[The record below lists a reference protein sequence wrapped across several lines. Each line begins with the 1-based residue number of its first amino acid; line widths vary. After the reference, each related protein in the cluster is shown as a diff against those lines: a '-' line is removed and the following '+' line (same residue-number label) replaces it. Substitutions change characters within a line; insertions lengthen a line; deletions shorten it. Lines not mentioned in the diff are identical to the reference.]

1 MIPDN
6 EYLFS
11 SSFLQAGEGIGSASS
26 RTVRMLEAPSAEQL
40 YQTVAE
46 MFRIPMPSDG
56 KAVFDAAFGD
66 AVEKVRSAVPDAS
79 VYDPLLYKYDC
90 TNIKLAIKCAA
101 QDIRTFQDFYTCGAV
116 SAAQME
122 ENLQKDTANGLPP
135 AMAEAAKTARQEYA
149 KTGEARG
156 IDLLLDRACF
166 ADMSAAA
173 NAENVP
179 LIQKIVCMRADFANI
194 LACMRIRASG
204 VAADAARTLM
214 TRAFVPGGQAELSAF
229 VNDESGCADIG
240 QINEHLGDCY
250 VRDAVRHA
258 AAAADISAVQKI
270 FDEAVLAACQPY
282 RFKPF
287 GPEIAV
293 RYLLIR
299 EAEVTNGRIIASR
312 FSAGADADSIRER
325 LREVDV

>member
-11 SSFLQAGEGIGSASS
+11 SSFLRAGEGIGSASS

-40 YQTVAE
+40 YQTAAE
-46 MFRIPMPSDG
+46 VFRIPMPSDG
-56 KAVFDAAFGD
+56 KAVFDAAFND

-90 TNIKLAIKCAA
+90 TNIKLAIKCAV
-101 QDIRTFQDFYTCGAV
+101 QEIRTFRDFYTCGTV
-116 SAAQME
+116 SAAQMQ
-122 ENLQKDTANGLPP
+122 ENLQKDTAYGLPP
-135 AMAEAAKTARQEYA
+135 AMAEAAQTARQEYA
-149 KTGEARG
+149 KTGEARC

-173 NAENVP
+173 NVENVP
-179 LIQKIVCMRADFANI
+179 LIQKVVCMRADFANI
-194 LACMRIRASG
+194 LACMRICASD

-214 TRAFVPGGQAELSAF
+214 NRAFVPGGQAKLSVF

-240 QINEHLGDCY
+240 QISERLGDCY

-258 AAAADISAVQKI
+258 VAAADIGRAQKI

-312 FSAGADADSIRER
+312 FSAGTDADTIRER
-325 LREVDV
+325 LREADV

>member
-1 MIPDN
+1 MIPEN

-11 SSFLQAGEGIGSASS
+11 SSFLRAGEGIGSASS
-26 RTVRMLEAPSAEQL
+26 RTMRMLEASSAEQL
-40 YQTVAE
+40 YQTAAE
-46 MFRIPMPSDG
+46 VFRIPMPSDG
-56 KAVFDAAFGD
+56 KTVFDAAFSD

-90 TNIKLAIKCAA
+90 TNIKLAIKCAV
-101 QDIRTFQDFYTCGAV
+101 QDIRAFQDFYTCGTV

-122 ENLQKDTANGLPP
+122 ENLQKDTAHGLPP
-135 AMAEAAKTARQEYA
+135 AMAEAAQIARQEYA
-149 KTGEARG
+149 KTGEARC

-166 ADMSAAA
+166 VDMSAAA

-179 LIQKIVCMRADFANI
+179 LIQKIVCMRADFANV
-194 LACMRIRASG
+194 LACMRIRSGG

-214 TRAFVPGGQAELSAF
+214 NRAFVPGGQVELSVF

-240 QINEHLGDCY
+240 QISVCLGDCY

-258 AAAADISAVQKI
+258 VAAADIGRAQKI

-299 EAEVTNGRIIASR
+299 EAEITNGRIIASR
-312 FSAGADADSIRER
+312 FSAGTDADTVRER

>member
-11 SSFLQAGEGIGSASS
+11 SSFLRAGEGIGTASGRS
-26 RTVRMLEAPSAEQL
+26 VRMLEASSVGQL

-46 MFRIPMPSDG
+46 IFQIPVPPEG
-56 KAVFDAAFGD
+56 KHVFDAAFSD
-66 AVEKVRSAVPDAS
+66 AVEKVRGAVPDAS

-90 TNIKLAIKCAA
+90 TNIKLVIKCAV
-101 QDIRTFQDFYTCGAV
+101 QGIRSFRDFYTCGTV

-122 ENLQKDTANGLPP
+122 ENLQKDAVYGLPP
-135 AMAEAAKTARQEYA
+135 AMAEAAEAVRQEYA
-149 KTGEARG
+149 KTGEVRC
-156 IDLLLDRACF
+156 IDLLLDQACF
-166 ADMSAAA
+166 ADMTAAA
-173 NAENVP
+173 DAKNVP
-179 LIQKIVCMRADFANI
+179 LIREIVCMRADFANI
-194 LACMRIRASG
+194 LTCMRIRNSG
-204 VAADAARTLM
+204 VSPEAGRALM
-214 TRAFVPGGQAELSAF
+214 TRAFVPGGQIGLSVF
-229 VNDESGCADIG
+229 QSDEFGCADIS
-240 QINEHLGDCY
+240 QINEMLGDCF
-250 VRDAVRHA
+250 VRDAVRRTVSVS
-258 AAAADISAVQKI
+258 DISAVEKI

-299 EAEVTNGRIIASR
+299 EAELTNGRIIASR
-312 FSAGADADSIRER
+312 FSAGTDADKIRER

>member
-11 SSFLQAGEGIGSASS
+11 SSFLRAGEGIGSASS

-40 YQTVAE
+40 YLTVAE
-46 MFRIPMPSDG
+46 VFRISMPSEG
-56 KAVFDAAFGD
+56 KTVFDAAFGD

-101 QDIRTFQDFYTCGAV
+101 QDIRTFQDFYTCGTV

-122 ENLQKDTANGLPP
+122 ENLQKDTSHGLPP
-135 AMAEAAKTARQEYA
+135 AMAEAAQTARQEYA
-149 KTGEARG
+149 KTGEARC

-166 ADMSAAA
+166 ADMSTAA

-194 LACMRIRASG
+194 LACMRIHSSG
-204 VAADAARTLM
+204 VAADAARSLM
-214 TRAFVPGGQAELSAF
+214 TRAFVPGGQAALSVF
-229 VNDESGCADIG
+229 INDESGCADIG
-240 QINEHLGDCY
+240 QISERLGGCY
-250 VRDAVRHA
+250 ARDAVRHA
-258 AAAADISAVQKI
+258 AAAADISTVQKI

-299 EAEVTNGRIIASR
+299 EAEVTNARIIASR
-312 FSAGADADSIRER
+312 FSAGTDADTIRER